1 MPNTIGV
8 RELKNRTSQV
18 LRVVREEMTE
28 FIVTLR
34 GEPVAVLRPLTR
46 EEVERLRKVEID
58 ETLIE
63 MKSLAQDIAENWTSD
78 KSGVDLITEQRR

>member
-34 GEPVAVLRPLTR
+34 G
-46 EEVERLRKVEID
+46 
-58 ETLIE
+58 
-63 MKSLAQDIAENWTSD
+63 
-78 KSGVDLITEQRR
+78 